1 MSVENRVAE
10 VAESTWAKVAARIV
24 TPVLLAVLT
33 ILLGLLTSTV
43 ASVKSKQE
51 EQNKDINAVTRDLAS
66 LNTKVD
72 WALVQR
78 INSLEDRV
86 RALERK
92 VNP

>member
-1 MSVENRVAE
+1 MTVEHRVSE
-10 VAESTWAKVAARIV
+10 VAESAWAKFAARIV
-24 TPVLLAVLT
+24 TPLLLAVLT
-33 ILLGLLTSTV
+33 VLLGLLTSTV
-43 ASVKSKQE
+43 ASVVAKQDRQQE
-51 EQNKDINAVTRDLAS
+51 DINAVKTDLAS

-86 RALERK
+86 RILERK